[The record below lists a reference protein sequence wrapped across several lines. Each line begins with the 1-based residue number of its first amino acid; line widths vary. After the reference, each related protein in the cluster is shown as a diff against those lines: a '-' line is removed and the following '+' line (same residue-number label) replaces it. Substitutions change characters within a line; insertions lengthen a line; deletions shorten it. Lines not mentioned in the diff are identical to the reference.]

1 MRVGMIGLG
10 KMGYNLL
17 QNMHDNN
24 IQVYG
29 CDINKSILDKA
40 KKDGFTVY
48 SSLEEMLK
56 LETGRRILWVMLPAG
71 KITNEMLEKLIE
83 NGNKGDIV
91 IDGGNSD
98 YRDSLKYSELFT
110 DKGINYFDVG
120 TSGGVSGARNGASYM
135 IGGNKEVYEEIEDL
149 FKLTSKEDG
158 YIYTGVAGSGHY
170 LKMVHNAI
178 LYGMMQTIG
187 EGFELLH
194 ASQFHYDLHEV
205 ADSLSKSSVIR
216 GWLMELVANA
226 FSKSP
231 NLEEIKGVV
240 NASKSTQWTV
250 DSACSLGV
258 PLPTIAMSLFSRY
271 RSKQDDSFSAKVV
284 ASLRD
289 EVGGHSTVKVK

>member
-17 QNMHDNN
+17 QNMNDHK
-24 IQVYG
+24 IEVYG
-29 CDINKSILDKA
+29 YDVNKEVLEKA
-40 KKDGFTVY
+40 KQDGFTVY
-48 SSLEEMLK
+48 KSLEDMLK
-56 LETGRRILWVMLPAG
+56 NESERRIIWVMLPAG
-71 KITNEMLEKLIE
+71 EITNQVLDKLIQSM
-83 NGNKGDIV
+83 NSGDIV

-98 YRDSLKYSELFT
+98 YRDSLRYSELFNEK
-110 DKGINYFDVG
+110 DINYFDVG

-135 IGGNKEVYEEIEDL
+135 IGGNKEVYKEIEEL
-149 FKLTSKEDG
+149 FNLTSKEGG
-158 YIYTGVAGSGHY
+158 YIYTGEAGSGHY

-194 ASQFHYDLHEV
+194 ASQFNYDLHEV
-205 ADSLSKSSVIR
+205 AKSLSKSSVIR

-240 NASKSTQWTV
+240 SSSKSTQWTL

-258 PLPTIAMSLFSRY
+258 PLPTIAMSLFMRQ
-271 RSKQDDSFSAKVV
+271 RSKQDDSFSAKVI

-289 EVGGHSTVKVK
+289 EVGGHSTVKSK

>member
-17 QNMHDNN
+17 QNMHDHK
-24 IQVYG
+24 IEIYG
-29 CDINKSILDKA
+29 YDVNKEILGKA
-40 KKDGFTVY
+40 KQDGFTVY
-48 SSLEEMLK
+48 ESFEEMLRT
-56 LETGRRILWVMLPAG
+56 ETGRKILWVMLPAG
-71 KITNEMLEKLIE
+71 KITNQVLDQLAESVNE
-83 NGNKGDIV
+83 GDIV

-98 YRDSLKYSELFT
+98 YRDSLKYNELFT
-110 DKGINYFDVG
+110 QKGIHYFDVG

-135 IGGNKEVYEEIEDL
+135 IGGNKGVYEEIESL
-149 FKLTSKEDG
+149 FKSTAKEGG
-158 YIYTGVAGSGHY
+158 YIYTGAAGSGHY

-194 ASQFHYDLHEV
+194 ASQFDYDLHDV
-205 ADSLSKSSVIR
+205 AESLSKSSVIR
-216 GWLMELVANA
+216 GWLMELVAGA
-226 FSKSP
+226 FGNSP

-240 NASKSTQWTV
+240 SSSKSTQWTL

-258 PLPTIAMSLFSRY
+258 PLPTIAMSLFMRQ
-271 RSKQDDSFSAKVV
+271 RSKQDDSFSAKVI

-289 EVGGHSTVKVK
+289 SVGGHSTVKSK